1 MIDTGIATAAKLL
14 FLETVAQHKCMIA
27 LYTGEA
33 SIGPNTK
40 RYTPVGE
47 VDGKGYKA
55 GGQLLRNGK
64 AWTQGDAA
72 CLTWDNAVWQ
82 NATITAGGFMIYDA
96 SEDNTVLFVGSWGS
110 NYSSTNGP
118 FTVNIAEDQITFS

>member
-1 MIDTGIATAAKLL
+1 MIDTGISSTAKLL
-14 FLETVAQHKCMIA
+14 FLKSIAQDTCMIA

-33 SIGPNTK
+33 SIGPDTK

-47 VDGKGYKA
+47 VVGKGYTA
-55 GGQLLRNGK
+55 GGLRLRNGEASMK
-64 AWTQGDAA
+64 GDSA

-82 NATITAGGFMIYDA
+82 NATITAGGFMLYNA
-96 SEDNTVLFVGSWGS
+96 SEDNTVLFVGSWGA

-118 FTVNIAEDQITFS
+118 FTVNIADDQITFS